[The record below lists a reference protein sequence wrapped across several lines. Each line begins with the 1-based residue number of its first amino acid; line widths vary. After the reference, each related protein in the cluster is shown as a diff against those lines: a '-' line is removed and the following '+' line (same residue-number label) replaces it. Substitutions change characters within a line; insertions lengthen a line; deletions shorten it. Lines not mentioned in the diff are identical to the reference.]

1 MSRYIVILTVVMTSL
16 YLTSCNN
23 NSQTFEEVYQ
33 DEEYDLV
40 VPYLICH
47 NNHIYCHVGYRD
59 YLYLYFE
66 EEGYDKLTF
75 DRKICNGEYFVVS
88 DKTFDK
94 FSRGEVNLLEHK
106 VLNNQIMSRGPFF
119 GLKIDKDYLDGEYC
133 VIKMSQELLDK
144 DIMIQE
150 QYIAYLFYNYH
161 FLFYQSD
168 EIDEYV
174 LCYPDDIPH
183 VKKLIKSSNKDKKA
197 DNHQQFWK
205 CGQQFKQTIVNDVA
219 KDTIDED
226 AIYGI
231 ADEEPEFPGGW
242 TACMEYCRQNMR
254 YPETA
259 RELRIEEK
267 IFVRFAVMKD
277 GSIDSV
283 EIIRSAGNQSLEEE
297 AIRIVKTM
305 PKWKPARLRGKVVNC
320 WYTIPV
326 VFKLSEE

>member
-23 NSQTFEEVYQ
+23 DNQTFEEVYKNS
-33 DEEYDLV
+33 EYVL

-47 NNHIYCHVGYRD
+47 ENCIYCSVYEKG
-59 YLYLYFE
+59 YLYFYLE
-66 EEGYDKLTF
+66 EEGYDKSTI
-75 DRKICNGEYFVVS
+75 DRKIYNGECFVVS

-106 VLNNQIMSRGPFF
+106 VLNDQIMSRGPFF
-119 GLKIDKDYLDGEYC
+119 GLKINKDYLGGEYC

-174 LCYPDDIPH
+174 LCYPDDMTHI
-183 VKKLIKSSNKDKKA
+183 KKLIRSSNKNKKA
-197 DNHQQFWK
+197 DKRQQFWK

-226 AIYGI
+226 AIYEI

-242 TACMEYCRQNMR
+242 TACMEYCRQNIQ

-259 RELRIEEK
+259 RELKIEGK
-267 IFVRFAVMKD
+267 LFVRFAVMKD

-283 EIIRSAGNQSLEEE
+283 EIIRSAGHQSLEEE

-305 PKWKPARLRGKVVNC
+305 PKWKPARHRGKVVNC

>member
-23 NSQTFEEVYQ
+23 DNQTFEEVYQ
-33 DEEYDLV
+33 NSEYVL

-47 NNHIYCHVGYRD
+47 ENCIYCSVYEKG
-59 YLYLYFE
+59 YLYFYLE
-66 EEGYDKLTF
+66 EEGYDKSTI
-75 DRKICNGEYFVVS
+75 DRKIYNGECFVVS

-106 VLNNQIMSRGPFF
+106 VLNDQIMSRGPFF
-119 GLKIDKDYLDGEYC
+119 GLKINKDYLGGEYC

-183 VKKLIKSSNKDKKA
+183 VKKLIKSSNKNKKA
-197 DNHQQFWK
+197 NKRQQLWK

-267 IFVRFAVMKD
+267 LFVKFAVMKD

-283 EIIRSAGNQSLEEE
+283 EIIRSAGDQSLEEE